1 MSYLELNE
9 LEQEALAEVLKTFLS
24 ELKTDVTHTDRQA
37 YRERLKE
44 QEHWVKRILS
54 KLDQAPPA

>member
-1 MSYLELNE
+1 MSYLELND
-9 LEQEALAEVLKTFLS
+9 LEQEALAEVLKSFLS
-24 ELKTDVTHTDRQA
+24 EVGSEVAHTDRHA

-54 KLDQAPPA
+54 KLDRA